1 MLSQV
6 CPYNMMRSNMKKS
19 YFTVR
24 SRQIGEHGP
33 AIGRCEDTPI
43 YEWIRIAANP
53 KIRYVFAGMAPT
65 PLPGTIIEPG
75 KTILA
80 VVVEPG
86 LAYEPAA

>member
-1 MLSQV
+1 
-6 CPYNMMRSNMKKS
+6 MMRSNMKKS